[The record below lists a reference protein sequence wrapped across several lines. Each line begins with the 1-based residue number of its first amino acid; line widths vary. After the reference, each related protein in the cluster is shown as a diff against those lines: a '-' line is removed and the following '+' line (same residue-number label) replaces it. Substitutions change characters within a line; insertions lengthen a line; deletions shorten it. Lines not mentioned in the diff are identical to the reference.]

1 GGRCLHEQPGAGEQ
15 AQRREQQADADGDR
29 EALLEVVALE
39 QGGVELVAI
48 GGLEVHARLM
58 CGSRPG
64 PCSVLLVLLLVIL
77 VIVGV
82 GIVLNELDIVLDVVR
97 SWSRLRGVTPR
108 RSGVTVASR
117 RGAIARS
124 SRVPSRSW
132 ASSVAVGAHSSL
144 AVSISR

>member
-1 GGRCLHEQPGAGEQ
+1 GQHPAVVAGVHRDHQQRHGVLREPLDTEMSQPLTVGQLAAELALYHPDTPVEVYVPDGADSYRVLPIVSAGL
-15 AQRREQQADADGDR
+15 G
-29 EALLEVVALE
+29 EALPDEVF
-39 QGGVELVAI
+39 
-48 GGLEVHARLM
+48 
-58 CGSRPG
+58 GS
-64 PCSVLLVLLLVIL
+64 SL
-77 VIVGV
+77 
-82 GIVLNELDIVLDVVR
+82 VR

-132 ASSVAVGAHSSL
+132 ASSVAVDAHSSL